1 MKKLA
6 NMKKPMIAIRSGED
20 LSSVTDLSF
29 VMPVRETVI
38 QFVFIATWLQITPS
52 RRRPGPMSQPAGR
65 FHQEPRCRKNVPSP
79 ALAER
84 WVPAF
89 PTDQVRGLKAHG
101 KAREGHIGSPPYS
114 DEVQLDY
121 SLESGPRFRD
131 CQEM

>member
-52 RRRPGPMSQPAGR
+52 RRRPGPISQPVFR

-89 PTDQVRGLKAHG
+89 AGM
-101 KAREGHIGSPPYS
+101 AREK
-114 DEVQLDY
+114 
-121 SLESGPRFRD
+121 SGPRFRGGD
-131 CQEM
+131 GEAKMGLVCLVRTRVEDR